1 MNLFQTLALIVVGVL
16 FLVTLMAIRRG
27 WASRR
32 EGAIWVL
39 VWIVAGV
46 AIVWPDGTTVIA
58 RKLGI
63 RRGADLLLYCAVV
76 AMMTGFLMVYVRL
89 RRIRREMTLL
99 VRQLAIRDAV
109 ITPPLELPDDT
120 PTANNQEEPRTA
132 SEPGKPP
139 PPTAD

>member
-1 MNLFQTLALIVVGVL
+1 LNLFQTLALVVVGVL
-16 FLVTLMAIRRG
+16 FLMTLMAIGRG

-39 VWIVAGV
+39 VWVGAAF
-46 AIVWPDGTTVIA
+46 AIIWPDATTYIA
-58 RKLGI
+58 QKLGI

-109 ITPPLELPDDT
+109 ITPPLALPEET
-120 PTANNQEEPRTA
+120 PASKKQEEPQTA
-132 SEPGKPP
+132 SEPGKSS
-139 PPTAD
+139 PTAAD

>member
-1 MNLFQTLALIVVGVL
+1 MNLFQTLALIVVGAL
-16 FLVTLMAIRRG
+16 FLLTLVAIRRG

-39 VWIVAGV
+39 VWVAAGV
-46 AIVWPDGTTVIA
+46 AIVWPDVTTVIA

-63 RRGADLLLYCAVV
+63 RRGADLLLYCSVV

-109 ITPPLELPDDT
+109 ITPPLDLPDDNH
-120 PTANNQEEPRTA
+120 AADNREGPRTA
-132 SEPGKPP
+132 NEPGKPP
-139 PPTAD
+139 TAD